1 MSEAS
6 EALRKKLIA
15 LKAKTTSAGCT
26 EAEAMAA
33 AELAARLM
41 AEHGLSDEDLIMTED
56 FSHTRR
62 SAVGPF
68 GRLWGTIGVC
78 TNTAPV
84 VEYIWNR
91 WEVRFYGQEPGP
103 EIAIYLMTVC
113 ERAVASEQS
122 AFRKSAIYS
131 RKRNTKTRR
140 AAMEEFTDAMI
151 QRLRV
156 RLYDVFGAAINDAA
170 LVAARRHREGR
181 TAGQTK
187 TLVHKKRPA
196 RITAATVS
204 GWEAGDRPQIA
215 RGVNGKAATASAFLE
230 GPEA

>member
-1 MSEAS
+1 MFPQPRAESDNIQETLCLGTR
-6 EALRKKLIA
+6 LR
-15 LKAKTTSAGCT
+15 TR
-26 EAEAMAA
+26 
-33 AELAARLM
+33 LA
-41 AEHGLSDEDLIMTED
+41 
-56 FSHTRR
+56 
-62 SAVGPF
+62 
-68 GRLWGTIGVC
+68 
-78 TNTAPV
+78 
-84 VEYIWNR
+84 
-91 WEVRFYGQEPGP
+91 
-103 EIAIYLMTVC
+103 
-113 ERAVASEQS
+113 
-122 AFRKSAIYS
+122 
-131 RKRNTKTRR
+131 
-140 AAMEEFTDAMI
+140 

>member
-68 GRLWGTIGVC
+68 GRLW
-78 TNTAPV
+78 
-84 VEYIWNR
+84 
-91 WEVRFYGQEPGP
+91 
-103 EIAIYLMTVC
+103 
-113 ERAVASEQS
+113 
-122 AFRKSAIYS
+122 
-131 RKRNTKTRR
+131 
-140 AAMEEFTDAMI
+140 
-151 QRLRV
+151 
-156 RLYDVFGAAINDAA
+156 
-170 LVAARRHREGR
+170 
-181 TAGQTK
+181 
-187 TLVHKKRPA
+187 
-196 RITAATVS
+196 
-204 GWEAGDRPQIA
+204 
-215 RGVNGKAATASAFLE
+215 
-230 GPEA
+230 